1 MGTCTQQAACK
12 HQGETSK
19 HDRRQ
24 NQGQKGRKSQ
34 DKSRQGSGEE
44 EGERAPQC
52 KQGAAAKGEHRTRA
66 TRKGGARR
74 SAAPVV
80 DRKPPKNF
88 TQDHAASK
96 RLGRQWRVNPKR
108 PGGPP
113 ARLQGG
119 NRRGRGIPSRNRA
132 RGGQKPKERNAPGR
146 LGRERERER
155 ERGREGGSEAGRERE
170 GEKGN
175 GTGSQTQPTHA
186 GEAAQHNG
194 GAAARGAPQR
204 PAAQPRTAAGKG
216 YKSTVGRCARQ
227 ASNAQGRQP
236 RAGTLQSPPRRRRQ
250 HRFTKGRRREGGRE

>member
-24 NQGQKGRKSQ
+24 NQGQKRRKSQ

-44 EGERAPQC
+44 EGETAPQC

-132 RGGQKPKERNAPGR
+132 RGGQKPKERNASGR

-155 ERGREGGSEAGRERE
+155 ERGR
-170 GEKGN
+170 
-175 GTGSQTQPTHA
+175 
-186 GEAAQHNG
+186 
-194 GAAARGAPQR
+194 
-204 PAAQPRTAAGKG
+204 
-216 YKSTVGRCARQ
+216 
-227 ASNAQGRQP
+227 
-236 RAGTLQSPPRRRRQ
+236 
-250 HRFTKGRRREGGRE
+250 REGGRQGGRERARRGMAQEARRNQHTQAKQHNTMGAPQHGGPRRGPPRSPAQPLARGIKAR